1 MAHINN
7 SLIPLVIGDNLN
19 DIILGYKF
27 DTYNKILSTIK
38 RQKKYY
44 LSVVDEITNI
54 DICNKMNKIVDELT
68 DLIISIEF
76 MTNKSKYLP
85 QLAAS

>member
-1 MAHINN
+1 MAQINN

-27 DTYNKILSTIK
+27 DSYNKILSTIK

-44 LSVVDEITNI
+44 LSVVDEMTNI

-68 DLIISIEF
+68 DLIISIEYKL
-76 MTNKSKYLP
+76 NEIEEVKNSI
-85 QLAAS
+85 

>member
-27 DTYNKILSTIK
+27 DTYNK
-38 RQKKYY
+38 YY
-44 LSVVDEITNI
+44 
-54 DICNKMNKIVDELT
+54 
-68 DLIISIEF
+68 
-76 MTNKSKYLP
+76 
-85 QLAAS
+85 QL